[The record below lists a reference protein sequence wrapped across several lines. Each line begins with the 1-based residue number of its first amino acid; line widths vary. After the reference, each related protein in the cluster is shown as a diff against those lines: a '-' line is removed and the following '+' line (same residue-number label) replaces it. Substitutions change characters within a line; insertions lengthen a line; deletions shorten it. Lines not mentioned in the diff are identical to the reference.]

1 MSFERSTAADPGN
14 HDEESRFLEIDHAL
28 QRALVERS
36 ALQAQWDE
44 MLQSH
49 IIMSGRHR
57 WALNVAAELARS
69 RRGLFGRLAQLLP
82 NAFWRKSHLR
92 KLRRKGLFDGASYCY
107 RYPDVKNGRL
117 DPLYHFLAHGVHEGR
132 WGGPNSCANNA
143 VAPSEQLVQ
152 RILAS
157 GLFDFAWYTREYGV
171 AVEEPAAAVL
181 DYWTTSSVDPLRNPG
196 PLFSGAYYVMRN
208 PDAADDHPLRHYLE
222 TGLQEGRRA
231 FSPLA
236 ADLFIEGAHQ
246 EKLYTIEE
254 FVGRDKPVLLL
265 TWSEGN
271 FFFTDIAEAI
281 SHFLQSRGFK
291 PQRAFEIQAEDFG
304 KYQLVVIAP
313 HEFCVHGPGR
323 TWPTERLRDVLFVN
337 TEQWHT
343 SWFSLSLGKIMQS
356 RKVLDIN
363 PASARG
369 LSRLGMK
376 AGFIPILPL
385 AGDVQTGSCA
395 TALSAQASGLRHVA
409 ALTCTDAFDDRPYDV
424 LYVAMMN
431 DRRAKILTSL
441 APHLVKH
448 RCFIHTPGLDGP
460 MTGASANKLSGQDVD
475 LLARNTKILL
485 NIHQGSSLYFEW
497 HRMVV
502 SGICKGCVVVTEPCI
517 DIGELKAEEHF
528 LSVHADMM
536 GPYLDWLLTTP
547 AGRDKMAQVRAN
559 CAEWLRSSRMASHDD
574 PAND

>member
-1 MSFERSTAADPGN
+1 MSLERSGSADSSADG
-14 HDEESRFLEIDHAL
+14 EERRFLDIDHVL
-28 QRALVERS
+28 QRALVERG

-57 WALNVAAELARS
+57 WALDVAAELARS
-69 RRGLFGRLAQLLP
+69 RRGLLGRLAQLLP
-82 NAFWRKSHLR
+82 HALWRRSQLR
-92 KLRRKGLFDGASYCY
+92 KLRRKGLFDSASYCD
-107 RYPDVKNGRL
+107 RYPDVRNGRL
-117 DPLYHFLAHGVHEGR
+117 DALYHFLAHGVHEGR
-132 WGGPNSCANNA
+132 WGGPNSGANGA
-143 VAPSEQLVQ
+143 IVPSEQLVQ

-157 GLFDFAWYTREYGV
+157 GLFDLAWYTREYGV

-181 DYWTTSSVDPLRNPG
+181 DYWITSHVDPLRNPG
-196 PLFSGAYYVMRN
+196 PLFSGAYYLIRN
-208 PDAADDHPLRHYLE
+208 PDAAGVHPLQHYLE

-231 FSPLA
+231 FSPLV
-236 ADLFIEGAHQ
+236 ADLFMEGALQ
-246 EKLYTIEE
+246 EKLYGIEE

-265 TWSEGN
+265 AWSEGN
-271 FFFTDIAEAI
+271 FFFTDIAEALL
-281 SHFLQSRGFK
+281 HFLRSRGFE
-291 PQRAFEIQAEDFG
+291 PHRAFDIQAENLAN
-304 KYQLVVIAP
+304 YQLVVIAP
-313 HEFCVHGPGR
+313 HEFCVHGPGAA
-323 TWPTERLRDVLFVN
+323 WPTEQLRDVLFVN

-343 SWFSLSLGKIMQS
+343 SWFSLSLDKIMQS

-376 AGFIPILPL
+376 AGFVPILPL
-385 AGDVQTGSCA
+385 AGDAPNGSCPPR
-395 TALSAQASGLRHVA
+395 LSAQASGLRHVST
-409 ALTCTDAFDDRPYDV
+409 LTSTDAFDDRPYDV

-431 DRRAKILTSL
+431 DRRAQILTSL
-441 APHLVKH
+441 APHLAKH

-460 MTGASANKLSGQDVD
+460 MTGASANKLAGHDVD

-497 HRMVV
+497 HRIVL
-502 SGICKGCVVVTEPCI
+502 SGICQGCIVVTEPCI
-517 DIGELKAEEHF
+517 DIGELKTDEHF
-528 LSVHADMM
+528 LSVHAEMM

-559 CAEWLRSSRMASHDD
+559 CAEWLRSNQMAGDED
-574 PAND
+574 AAND